1 MEVYNLKSK
10 KTLILVFALAM
21 IATACSSGAVPCD
34 EVEIGTGSN
43 GLPDLDG
50 CEFTFAVENAYLPF
64 NYIDA
69 TTGEAMGW
77 DYDVFNYMGELM
89 NFTPVYVPTA
99 WDGMIQATADGQFMI
114 AGDGITITSER
125 DEIVDFSD
133 GYINLAQRVLVA
145 VGNTDITSIEDLK
158 NNDFVVA
165 TQKGTTNYDYAVN
178 ALGEDKVKAFDDFN
192 FAIQA
197 VISGDADA
205 SIIDETAGLGYMGA
219 NKGDVKLVGGDLT
232 SEQLGFAFPNGSP
245 LVDVINQGLAEMVS
259 NGELDK
265 INAKYF
271 SPDFAVT
278 YADIAECDEGIPVE
292 YRPDDCVIE
301 E

>member
-10 KTLILVFALAM
+10 KTLILFFALAM
-21 IATACSSGAVPCD
+21 VASACSTAAVPCD
-34 EVEIGTGSN
+34 EVEITTGEN

-145 VGNTDITSIEDLK
+145 VGNTEITSIEDLK

-165 TQKGTTNYDYAVN
+165 TQKGTTNYDYAVD
-178 ALGEDKVKAFDDFN
+178 ALGADKVKAFDDFN